1 MTRKPLLILFCLLA
15 GLMAVAAQPD
25 EILSGTAYQTVNIRS
40 GPDTRF
46 DIVGQLARGA
56 EVLVTGRDPDGLW
69 VRIATEQGQTGWLPS
84 FTLMIDGS
92 LDLLPVVDT
101 DAFGVAEAEGDAV
114 YVIAYGLVNVRAAP
128 TIGASIV
135 TQLDVD
141 DRAPA
146 NARSNTNNDWLLID
160 LDEGQGWVAYFT
172 VIVEG
177 DPNTLPVLVPDAS
190 GAGLLPPAELVRTRF
205 NTRLRDAP
213 SLDAPLTTIVQFN
226 SEVTPIAR
234 SADQQWLYVSYG
246 DGIGWGLARLFD
258 ISDAQLAL
266 LPVYND
272 VGPAAAPPPT
282 ATAEPDEAAETGAF
296 TA

>member
-1 MTRKPLLILFCLLA
+1 MTRKPFLILFCLLA
-15 GLMAVAAQPD
+15 VLAGLSAAAAQPD
-25 EILSGTAYQTVNIRS
+25 EIIPGTAYQTVNIRS

-46 DIVGQLARGA
+46 DIVDQLARGA

-69 VRIATEQGQTGWLPS
+69 VRIVTEQGQTGWLPA
-84 FTLMIDGS
+84 FTLMIDGP
-92 LDLLPVVDT
+92 LDVLPVIDT
-101 DAFGVAEAEGDAV
+101 DAYGAAEANGDAV

-128 TIGASIV
+128 TISAAIV

-146 NARSNTNNDWLLID
+146 SARSSLSNDWLLID
-160 LDEGQGWVAYFT
+160 LDDGQGWVAYFT

-177 DPNTLPVLVPDAS
+177 NPNALPVLVPDAS

-213 SLDAPLTTIVQFN
+213 RLDASLTTIVQFN

-234 SADQQWLYVSYG
+234 SADHEWLYVSYG
-246 DGIGWGLARLFD
+246 DGVGWGLARLFD

-272 VGPAAAPPPT
+272 DGPAAATPPPA
-282 ATAEPDEAAETGAF
+282 ATDEADEAA
-296 TA
+296 

>member
-1 MTRKPLLILFCLLA
+1 MTRKPFLILFCLLA
-15 GLMAVAAQPD
+15 AFAGPTAVAAQPD
-25 EILSGTAYQTVNIRS
+25 EIVSGMAYQTVNIRS

-46 DIVGQLARGA
+46 DIVGQLTRGA

-69 VRIATEQGQTGWLPS
+69 VRIATEQGQTGWLPA
-84 FTLMIDGS
+84 FTLMIDGA
-92 LDLLPVVDT
+92 LDALPVVDT
-101 DAFGVAEAEGDAV
+101 DAYGAVEADGDAV

-141 DRAPA
+141 DRAPVS
-146 NARSNTNNDWLLID
+146 ARSSTSNDWLLID

-177 DPNTLPVLVPDAS
+177 NPNTLPVLVPDAS
-190 GAGLLPPAELVRTRF
+190 GAGLLPPADLVRTRF

-213 SLDAPLTTIVQFN
+213 RLDAPLTTIVQFN

-246 DGIGWGLARLFD
+246 DGVGWGLARLFD
-258 ISDAQLAL
+258 ISDAQLAQ
-266 LPVYND
+266 LPIYND
-272 VGPAAAPPPT
+272 AGLAAATPLPT
-282 ATAEPDEAAETGAF
+282 ATAEPDADA
-296 TA
+296 